1 MSFNIALAA
10 LFAKFTPILL
20 SQIPFSN
27 SVTWKI
33 HEVCTWMTVAFWG
46 HMVLVLA
53 LEVWRTCRLRGLRMG
68 IWRRVSVTGREIP
81 GQRRGTEIE
90 LPVRTDTIAG
100 CVYYLFESR
109 MVREFEGL
117 SMVKS
122 RKERDM
128 LVEGMGRWYCLR
140 SESDDENVRI
150 PPWEGGGEGAKRVR
164 VDYV

>member
-33 HEVCTWMTVAFWG
+33 HEVCTWMTVAFLG
-46 HMVLVLA
+46 HMVLVLVVD
-53 LEVWRTCRLRGLRMG
+53 VWRTCRLR
-68 IWRRVSVTGREIP
+68 RVFRTGREIH
-81 GQRRGTEIE
+81 GQGTGTEIE
-90 LPVRTDTIAG
+90 LLVRMDTIAG
-100 CVYYLFESR
+100 CLYYLFESR

-122 RKERDM
+122 KRERDS

-140 SESDDENVRI
+140 TESDDENGRI

-164 VDYV
+164 VDYA